1 MSDTRPTLGADAPS
15 TALIVNLIAQIAF
28 GLVAMTVCLPSM
40 PDWAGAF
47 GRPQDQVQLTFSGFV
62 LAYGAMQL
70 GYGPLSDR
78 FGRRAMILIG
88 LAVCV
93 AGSVMAAL
101 ATSLPQLV
109 AARVLQGA
117 GAAAGMVVGR
127 AAVQDLFHGPQ
138 RTRVM
143 AYVGMTLG
151 LCPPTGTLVGGQI
164 HEWLGWQAN
173 FMLVAGVGVLLF
185 GAAWWRLPRRP
196 APAEPSAGAG
206 PAVGPHLRTAEAAG
220 RAPGTGP
227 ASGVWSVLAGMGRA
241 YRQLLRMPVY
251 LLHVAV
257 LGLTTAA
264 FYMFLAGA
272 PLVLRSY
279 GVGAGEVGFYI
290 MVVPLSYIVGN
301 FLTSRLVQRQ
311 GGARLMR
318 LGQAFSL
325 AGTALMLGVGLA
337 GLHTPLAFTLPLL
350 LMGLGHGLL
359 VPPCLVATVA
369 LMPTLAGAASALA
382 GVSQQFAGALGG
394 YLVGWVPSHTHTGL
408 AALMLGATV
417 LASLARA
424 GARGSSGAS
433 ALAGRPERSD

>member
-1 MSDTRPTLGADAPS
+1 LPDTRPTLGAQAPS

-47 GRPQDQVQLTFSGFV
+47 GRPQEQVQLTFSGFV

-70 GYGPLSDR
+70 VYGPLSDR

-93 AGSVMAAL
+93 AGSIMAAL
-101 ATSLPQLV
+101 AASLPQLV

-151 LCPPTGTLVGGQI
+151 LCPPAGTIVGGQI
-164 HEWLGWQAN
+164 HDWLGWQAN
-173 FMLVAGVGVLLF
+173 FVLVAGLGVALF
-185 GAAWWRLPRRP
+185 GAGWWRLPRRP
-196 APAEPSAGAG
+196 APSG
-206 PAVGPHLRTAEAAG
+206 PAAGSPLRTAPAAG
-220 RAPGTGP
+220 QTPGAGS
-227 ASGVWSVLAGMGRA
+227 ASGALSVLAAMGRA

-325 AGTALMLGVGLA
+325 SGTALMLGFGLA

-350 LMGLGHGLL
+350 LLGVGHGLL

-394 YLVGWVPSHTHTGL
+394 YLVGWVPSHAHTGL

-424 GARGSSGAS
+424 GARGFSGAS
-433 ALAGRPERSD
+433 ARAGGPG

>member
-1 MSDTRPTLGADAPS
+1 MPDTRPTLGAQAPS

-70 GYGPLSDR
+70 VYGPLSDR

-101 ATSLPQLV
+101 AASLPQLV

-151 LCPPTGTLVGGQI
+151 LCPPAGTLVGGQV

-173 FMLVAGVGVLLF
+173 FMLVAGLGVLLF

-196 APAEPSAGAG
+196 APAEPAAGSR
-206 PAVGPHLRTAEAAG
+206 PAVGARPRTAEAAG
-220 RAPGTGP
+220 RAPVAGP
-227 ASGVWSVLAGMGRA
+227 ASGAWSVLADMGRA

-311 GGARLMR
+311 GGERLMR

-325 AGTALMLGVGLA
+325 GGTALMLGFGLA

-350 LMGLGHGLL
+350 LLGLGHGLL

-424 GARGSSGAS
+424 GVRAPSGAL
-433 ALAGRPERSD
+433 ARAGRDTRGG

>member
-1 MSDTRPTLGADAPS
+1 LSDTRPTLGAEVPS

-70 GYGPLSDR
+70 VYGPLSDR

-101 ATSLPQLV
+101 AASLPQLV

-151 LCPPTGTLVGGQI
+151 LCPPAGTIVGGQI
-164 HEWLGWQAN
+164 HEWLGWQTN
-173 FMLVAGVGVLLF
+173 FVLVAGLGVVLF

-196 APAEPSAGAG
+196 APAVPAAGSPLRTAPAAGQTPGAG
-206 PAVGPHLRTAEAAG
+206 PA
-220 RAPGTGP
+220 
-227 ASGVWSVLAGMGRA
+227 SGALSVLAGMGRA

-325 AGTALMLGVGLA
+325 SGTALMLGFGLA

-350 LMGLGHGLL
+350 LLGVGHGLL

-394 YLVGWVPSHTHTGL
+394 YLVGWVPSHAHTGL

-424 GARGSSGAS
+424 GARGFSGAS
-433 ALAGRPERSD
+433 ARAGGPG

>member
-1 MSDTRPTLGADAPS
+1 MAESRAAPGAAPS

-40 PDWAGAF
+40 PDWAGVF

-62 LAYGAMQL
+62 LTYGAMQL
-70 GYGPLSDR
+70 VYGPLSDR

-93 AGSVMAAL
+93 AGSVTAAL
-101 ATSLPQLV
+101 ATSLPMLV

-151 LCPPTGTLVGGQI
+151 LCPPTGTIVGGQI

-173 FMLVAGVGVLLF
+173 FVLVAGLGVLLF
-185 GAAWWRLPRRP
+185 GAAWWRLPRRAVP
-196 APAEPSAGAG
+196 VG
-206 PAVGPHLRTAEAAG
+206 PAAGQTAG
-220 RAPGTGP
+220 HAPGAASP
-227 ASGVWSVLAGMGRA
+227 SGVLAVLAGMGRA

-251 LLHVAV
+251 LLHVAI
-257 LGLTTAA
+257 LGFTTAA

-290 MVVPLSYIVGN
+290 MVVPLSYIAGN

-325 AGTALMLGVGLA
+325 SGTALMLGCGLA
-337 GLHTPLAFTLPLL
+337 GLHTPLAFALPLL

-394 YLVGWVPSHTHTGL
+394 YLVGWVPSQSHTGL
-408 AALMLGATV
+408 AALMLCATV

-424 GARGSSGAS
+424 AAVRLAHSPAGSARRESGAHS
-433 ALAGRPERSD
+433 GS

>member
-1 MSDTRPTLGADAPS
+1 LSDTRPTLGAEVPS

-70 GYGPLSDR
+70 VYGPLSDR

-93 AGSVMAAL
+93 AGSIMAAL
-101 ATSLPQLV
+101 AASLPQLV

-151 LCPPTGTLVGGQI
+151 LCPPAGTIVGGQI
-164 HEWLGWQAN
+164 HDWLGWQAN
-173 FMLVAGVGVLLF
+173 FVLVAGLGVVLF
-185 GAAWWRLPRRP
+185 GAGWWRLPRRP
-196 APAEPSAGAG
+196 APSGPAAGSSLRTAPAAGQTAGAG
-206 PAVGPHLRTAEAAG
+206 S
-220 RAPGTGP
+220 
-227 ASGVWSVLAGMGRA
+227 ASGALSVLAAMGRA

-325 AGTALMLGVGLA
+325 SGTALMLGFGVA

-350 LMGLGHGLL
+350 LLGIGHGLL

-394 YLVGWVPSHTHTGL
+394 YLVGWVPSDAHTGL

-424 GARGSSGAS
+424 GARGLSDAS
-433 ALAGRPERSD
+433 ARADASA

>member
-1 MSDTRPTLGADAPS
+1 
-15 TALIVNLIAQIAF
+15 
-28 GLVAMTVCLPSM
+28 M
-40 PDWAGAF
+40 PDWAGVF

-62 LAYGAMQL
+62 LTYGAMQL
-70 GYGPLSDR
+70 VYGPLSDR

-88 LAVCV
+88 LVVCV

-101 ATSLPQLV
+101 ATSLPVLV

-151 LCPPTGTLVGGQI
+151 LCPPTGTIVGGQV

-173 FMLVAGVGVLLF
+173 FILVAGLGVMLF
-185 GAAWWRLPRRP
+185 GAAWWRLPRRAVP
-196 APAEPSAGAG
+196 AG
-206 PAVGPHLRTAEAAG
+206 PAVGS
-220 RAPGTGP
+220 
-227 ASGVWSVLAGMGRA
+227 SGALSVLTGMGRA
-241 YRQLLRMPVY
+241 YRRLLRMPVY
-251 LLHVAV
+251 LLHVAI
-257 LGLTTAA
+257 LGFTTAA
-264 FYMFLAGA
+264 FYTFLAGA
-272 PLVLRSY
+272 PMVLRSY

-325 AGTALMLGVGLA
+325 CGTALMLGFGLA
-337 GLHTPLAFTLPLL
+337 GVHTPLAFALPLL
-350 LMGLGHGLL
+350 LLGVGHGLL

-394 YLVGWVPSHTHTGL
+394 YLVGWVPTATHTGV

-424 GARGSSGAS
+424 GALQRSSAS
-433 ALAGRPERSD
+433 PRAGEAG